1 MVSSGPENSKLI
13 IPEGMIRDDNPVSAA
28 LSASL
33 QSLDKS
39 LAPDSE
45 GHVNYVPAAWHFRE
59 VIDFISIFM
68 AASSVA
74 PLSPSEAPLPGWRR
88 SLWRVDFAEAACGLL
103 SWAVSYL
110 PKRSRQNPLVEAI
123 LKFLYIN
130 PGRNAGGETQE
141 YTALL
146 GLGANT
152 NFSQVPWS
160 IWRERFFSRRN
171 LNDIASMAP
180 TIVNYLPHLNAI
192 LPAFAEFLSRWRF
205 EVEERKGSCGRLFLN
220 TESSRDEL
228 PPFIVFE
235 RCSVCHSDKPSIHV
249 LVSPCLGKRFLYRE
263 VTTGHLTTIEVD
275 PIFRRRFFTNALSKD
290 RNSLTSLSTV
300 SEPEND
306 VAPLV
311 TESIEELRNKL
322 RTLLG
327 TEVLEHYH
335 IPLLAAVGEAGEAI
349 PIELLRF
356 PGFGI
361 RDGEATAYRLNGL
374 VAFGEDEGV
383 ELRSPLVLEIC
394 RDMFPMAGTLANRQL
409 AMWAESALQT
419 EESFTPAT
427 VLAVRHLSD
436 WAIKSQDTQLIQ
448 RLASDSSF
456 MPAVE
461 TWLKEMTSSGSS
473 EDRKTALEVSKK
485 LIQFFVSSGVASVG
499 SRVVELCMFCC
510 SVYRGML
517 DYDKAKQELDR
528 AFEFVS
534 SNDRNRVVKAKVL
547 SERARIYLELELP
560 RQAAEDAT
568 MAFDIWSKMADLGDV
583 NALNN
588 LASVA
593 CLRAE
598 AQLALG
604 QRSQA
609 IAALQKVVERKANP
623 RTPEASMAWVQLNL
637 QLGELLAEQ
646 NASNRQ
652 ARLRFEE
659 VLRFS
664 KDLPETGKVIEARA
678 KALLGLVNDKDS
690 EVAIANLRQSQV
702 YFEKLIKEQG
712 RSELAH
718 LHADVIYQIAFLL
731 EKSNRL
737 DECLQYTEQA
747 IGIFEQF
754 ESKNSN
760 FSNRASLAKLWLL
773 RSRIE
778 ELSGRYLEAEDFI
791 AKSLKYYKGLIEDSQ
806 VRYISDYAK
815 VLAKRGSLRVM
826 RGAYEEAKED
836 LEDSIERW
844 PGAHDLKNAKA
855 PLARVFLNLGVAY
868 AHLNSILPALA
879 QFEKGLVISENRND
893 RATYLQVLS
902 ERVWVLF
909 YDGQFKKA
917 EDDFTAIFSGQRGEA
932 SHKDLMGRAA
942 SCLYQC
948 KYPEALADF
957 SKALASTEENEED
970 VWALLGVGFACLGL
984 KDVNRARFHF
994 NKIVAALANPTS
1006 LPFEKGVVAVVAH
1019 FGLAK
1024 ALALENNQ
1032 EEAVQENI
1040 VGCTMWA
1047 ESAGRL
1053 SDYGNEDAIYKVF
1066 SVFYAFVPQI
1076 LFESTVTLR
1085 GHNVAEIAIP
1095 PLRAVRNIGVNPII
1109 YRLNPL
1115 LNFEAGVE
1123 LVKAYTSLN
1132 MGSEVVSL
1140 TQELIE
1146 EASEGEGGLDRDK
1159 KPSKAQ
1165 IAWLCLNLVRLI
1177 TSCSAQPD
1185 GSYLTPDYCSKQELY
1200 NYLEKAGTIYEN
1212 LSKQGL
1218 SLQDRNDYAELMF
1231 SKGLLDKADGKIDS
1245 AEEAF
1250 KKANRLYSELRSL
1263 TDDKGCELELSSV
1276 LMNLVELAESN
1287 GDEDN
1292 TVFLLD
1298 EMLST
1303 LGSGVSLPSKD
1314 SALRKT
1320 FIKNFAAFI
1329 SRSFANSV
1337 GIQDLLGD
1345 LIILPFWNDADIE
1358 SFENALENRLRDR
1371 MRRNFIPVFR
1381 VIIKNWSS
1389 RSRDKQTHHGEK
1401 LLDLWLNQ
1409 GLMDSAAGIRDGLY
1423 LLEQLV
1429 SFGEECLDIAD
1440 WADNFAVRA
1449 QEGLA
1454 RFYAS
1459 EGNNRFAIEL
1469 LEKAMH
1475 LIGHGASFEVKTSL
1489 EVDLGIK
1496 RAELLIKTGMY
1507 EEAKQTLDAAELALQ
1522 KLKDGNSAFKEKIDH
1537 IRIDLFL
1544 RGELTPKASNKDNSA
1559 EKEVAEGGFD
1569 EESPLAKLVKQ
1580 ESSANKAKQRSLAG
1594 GFISAVSGRLL
1605 GRKNNSPKESPLDS
1619 LVDKKEKSTKEEL
1632 PSAPSVQV
1640 DTRATGTN
1648 SEALNEVAS
1657 SAGPESTSVSEKRAE
1672 DEAIARPV
1680 HVDLNRASRASSIGV
1695 SEVDELD
1702 SLDAA
1707 DSVANFATSYASSG
1721 SGRSIPD
1728 DLGQATS
1735 SITVEANTTT
1745 ESDSSRRVI
1754 PEDIGNEVAAQPI
1767 ESAVAP
1773 TIVEPENAYIEENTS
1788 PVYEQAPS
1796 DTAMSEA
1803 VVAPQ
1808 TSATDV
1814 STIENTSSSLLAS
1827 TQSENVSSVTSE
1839 PTATTVAIVSSPMS
1853 VEPAVVATAPIADSE
1868 DEAAFGSSAE
1878 SASVENVSAASAVPT
1893 EVAPTAHVRVSAKE
1907 ALKRQ
1912 ILAQMRSGS
1921 NLPKS
1926 ANSRSEKAESV
1937 PEQNASNLPAQ
1948 EAPKAPKEGVTDM
1961 ERISARLNSKLA
1973 RKANVS
1979 LASTEISRNKAK
1991 TASSASLGV
2000 HRDDTEEEKEK
2011 QSGSLPT
2018 SESRRISLKG
2028 AVSEEQLEAL
2038 AKKAASL
2045 PPEPPPKVIPKKQIT
2060 VPDSLKDRMEKAR
2073 LRKERQEAR
2082 QARLSGGSVG
2092 EVEPTTTI
2100 PELATSD
2107 ANLETATPS
2116 IDLEDIASQ
2125 ITVQPVVEQPV
2136 QPVTTLRSA
2145 VMRDRSSERSSLFSR
2160 VTSAAHVAST
2170 DSVTATEQAAA
2181 VEPVAEVAPAAVE
2194 EQKPLAELEQ
2204 PGAAEFKPTSEPI
2217 AAESSAV
2224 VTEPALEVP
2233 QAVSSDEQKRAAR
2246 ASLKQAL
2253 LASRRASKKHTSAAA
2268 PAVEPAPVA
2277 EAPAS
2282 DAAAAPA
2289 YEPAPV
2295 TEAPAYD
2302 AAAAPAY
2309 EPAPVAEAPAYDTP
2323 SVPVAEPA
2331 QNVQSQESA
2340 AVSVNNLAMLASE
2353 LLGVKPKAARSSS
2366 SGIATVKT
2374 EPHVS
2379 KENVDT
2385 LAQPNQANAYAEF
2398 AQPGAAEIGLA
2409 SEPMVADE
2417 SSAIVAEPVQKDTKA
2432 SSSAEQKRAARAS
2445 LKQALLASRLAA
2457 KKHNSAAAPAIEPAP
2472 VAEAPAYDAAASAY
2486 EPAPVAEAPAYDAA
2500 APAYEPAPVAE
2511 APAYDAAAPAYEL
2524 TPVAEAPAYDA
2535 AAPAYEPAPVAEAPA
2550 YDAAAPAYEPTPVAE
2565 APAYDA
2571 AAPAYEPA
2579 PVAEAPAYDAAAP
2592 AYSAVPGLVSEFVA
2606 PSQNQG
2612 ANIYDRQ
2619 SALKEVDHGF
2629 SCLDA
2634 RDFDGAERCFRNVL
2648 GAVNCLT
2655 DSRELGEVMAA
2666 CLEGMNSTG
2675 YAMSENGMER
2685 RAWQV
2690 AKYACEMSRAYL
2702 ANRYDSAAWPWWG
2715 DMERQA
2721 GELGDKLQAYDE
2733 AILYFRKAIEIY
2745 LKLIDL
2751 GVGEDSRVDALNTL
2765 LKLGHVYEKINQL
2778 DEAMQVY
2785 SDAIA
2790 QGNIVLGNGYNENMT
2805 MAEVYRRLAE
2815 LCMISGY
2822 CEAAVD
2828 DFAWTLEFYARD
2840 SEISNDR
2847 HYMEQAAVRARLAEA
2862 YLVVGREEEAYGCR
2876 NELMDLL
2883 DYFNKYR
2890 RDQEAAVLS
2899 KLINNLD
2906 AAANHYRQ
2914 G

>member
-28 LSASL
+28 LSANL
-33 QSLDKS
+33 QRLDKS
-39 LAPDSE
+39 LTPDGE
-45 GHVNYVPAAWHFRE
+45 GRINYVPAAWHFRE

-123 LKFLYIN
+123 LKFLYVS
-130 PGRNAGGETQE
+130 PSRNAGGETQE

-171 LNDIASMAP
+171 LDDIASMAP

-192 LPAFAEFLSRWRF
+192 LPAFSEFLNRWRF
-205 EVEERKGSCGRLFLN
+205 EVEERKGACGRLFLN

-235 RCSVCHSDKPSIHV
+235 RCSVCHSDKLSMHV

-263 VTTGHLTTIEVD
+263 VATSHLTTIEVD
-275 PIFRRRFFTNALSKD
+275 PIFRRRFFTGALSKD
-290 RNSLTSLSTV
+290 RNSLTSLSAV

-327 TEVLEHYH
+327 SDVLEHYH
-335 IPLLAAVGEAGEAI
+335 IPLLATVGEAGEAI

-374 VAFGEDEGV
+374 VAFGEDDGV

-394 RDMFPMAGTLANRQL
+394 REMFPQVGALANRQL

-427 VLAVRHLSD
+427 VLAVRHFSD

-461 TWLKEMTSSGSS
+461 AWLKEMTSSGSS
-473 EDRKTALEVSKK
+473 EDRKIALEVSKK

-637 QLGELLAEQ
+637 QLGELLSEQ

-678 KALLGLVNDKDS
+678 KALLGLVNEKDS

-754 ESKNSN
+754 ENKNSN

-778 ELSGRYLEAEDFI
+778 ELGGHYLEAEGFI
-791 AKSLKYYKGLIEDSQ
+791 AKSLDYYKGLIDDSQ

-868 AHLNSILPALA
+868 AHLNNVLSALA

-893 RATYLQVLS
+893 RATYLQVLA

-909 YDGQFKKA
+909 YDGQFKRA
-917 EDDFTAIFSGQRGEA
+917 EDDFTAIFSGQRGEV

-942 SCLYQC
+942 SCLYQY

-957 SKALASTEENEED
+957 SKALDTPENNQED

-984 KDVNRARFHF
+984 KDVNKARFHF
-994 NKIVAALANPTS
+994 NKIVAVLANPDS
-1006 LPFEKGVVAVVAH
+1006 LPFEEGVIVVMAH
-1019 FGLAK
+1019 FGLAQ
-1024 ALALENNQ
+1024 AFALENNQ
-1032 EEAVQENI
+1032 EQAVQENI
-1040 VGCTMWA
+1040 TGCTIWT
-1047 ESAGRL
+1047 ENSGRL
-1053 SDYGNEDAIYKVF
+1053 SDYGTEDAIYKVF
-1066 SVFYAFVPQI
+1066 SVFYAFVPQV
-1076 LFESTVTLR
+1076 LFESTKALR

-1115 LNFEAGVE
+1115 LNFEAGIE
-1123 LVKAYTSLN
+1123 LVKAYTFLN

-1146 EASEGEGGLDRDK
+1146 EASDSESGLGRDK
-1159 KPSKAQ
+1159 KPSEVQ

-1177 TSCSAQPD
+1177 TACSAQPD
-1185 GSYLTPDYCSKQELY
+1185 GSYVTPDYCSQDELY
-1200 NYLEKAGTIYEN
+1200 DYLKKAVAIYDR

-1231 SKGLLDKADGKIDS
+1231 SKGLLDKADGKVED

-1263 TDDKGCELELSSV
+1263 TDGKGCELELSSV
-1276 LMNLVELAESN
+1276 LMNLVELAESKD
-1287 GDEDN
+1287 DEDN

-1303 LGSGVSLPSKD
+1303 LSNGVSLPDKD
-1314 SALRKT
+1314 SSLRKT

-1345 LIILPFWNDADIE
+1345 LIVLPFWNGADIE

-1371 MRRNFIPVFR
+1371 MRRNYIPVFR
-1381 VIIKNWSS
+1381 TIIKNWSS
-1389 RSRDKQTHHGEK
+1389 RGRDKQAHYGEK

-1429 SFGEECLDIAD
+1429 SLGEECLDIAD

-1469 LEKAMH
+1469 LEKAAH
-1475 LIGHGASFEVKTSL
+1475 LIGHGADFETKTSL

-1507 EEAKQTLDAAELALQ
+1507 EEAKQALDAAELSLQ
-1522 KLKDGNSAFKEKIDH
+1522 KLKNGNSAFKEKIDH

-1544 RGELTPKASNKDNSA
+1544 RGELTPKAGTKDNNTDS
-1559 EKEVAEGGFD
+1559 EVPEGD
-1569 EESPLAKLVKQ
+1569 IDDESPLAKLVKQ
-1580 ESSANKAKQRSLAG
+1580 ESSANRDKQRSLAG

-1605 GRKNNSPKESPLDS
+1605 GRKNNQSKGSPLDS
-1619 LVDKKEKSTKEEL
+1619 LVDKKDKSTKDE
-1632 PSAPSVQV
+1632 SAPTSFAQAN
-1640 DTRATGTN
+1640 T
-1648 SEALNEVAS
+1648 SVAS
-1657 SAGPESTSVSEKRAE
+1657 ATSEVLNQNVSSPAKDSASTL
-1672 DEAIARPV
+1672 EARTENDTATASSTV
-1680 HVDLNRASRASSIGV
+1680 HFDFNRASGASSIGV

-1702 SLDAA
+1702 NLDA
-1707 DSVANFATSYASSG
+1707 DSAASNFAPAYASS
-1721 SGRSIPD
+1721 SRSIPD
-1728 DLGQATS
+1728 DLGQVAPSAVATEES
-1735 SITVEANTTT
+1735 K
-1745 ESDSSRRVI
+1745 SDSRRRAI
-1754 PEDIGNEVAAQPI
+1754 PEDIGREVEVQPL
-1767 ESAVAP
+1767 ESSTTP
-1773 TIVEPENAYIEENTS
+1773 
-1788 PVYEQAPS
+1788 
-1796 DTAMSEA
+1796 
-1803 VVAPQ
+1803 VVATVAEPVEAQ
-1808 TSATDV
+1808 ILEELPPVPKQNVDDSALPKADVYTSTSAPEPLTNE
-1814 STIENTSSSLLAS
+1814 TTSSLLEPTSA
-1827 TQSENVSSVTSE
+1827 QAAEAQIPVAENSLTESVTVATQFASME
-1839 PTATTVAIVSSPMS
+1839 PAVEEMTPAVDAATTVEHGSP
-1853 VEPAVVATAPIADSE
+1853 TR
-1868 DEAAFGSSAE
+1868 
-1878 SASVENVSAASAVPT
+1878 SASVESAPVVEASPSHVSSTTSART
-1893 EVAPTAHVRVSAKE
+1893 SAKE
-1907 ALKRQ
+1907 ALKKQ
-1912 ILAQMRSGS
+1912 LLAQMRSGS
-1921 NLPKS
+1921 NLPKTS
-1926 ANSRSEKAESV
+1926 DTHQEKVESTPERAVNTSPAESV
-1937 PEQNASNLPAQ
+1937 
-1948 EAPKAPKEGVTDM
+1948 PKAPKEGATDM

-1979 LASTEISRNKAK
+1979 LASAEISRNKAK

-2011 QSGSLPT
+2011 QSGSLPA
-2018 SESRRISLKG
+2018 SESRRLSLKG

-2082 QARLSGGSVG
+2082 QARLSGSAPDEAESAVA
-2092 EVEPTTTI
+2092 ESAASETKF
-2100 PELATSD
+2100 
-2107 ANLETATPS
+2107 TATADSMDAAAS
-2116 IDLEDIASQ
+2116 IDFEDIA
-2125 ITVQPVVEQPV
+2125 TPVVAPPVVEQPI

-2145 VMRDRSSERSSLFSR
+2145 VMRDRSTERSSLFSR
-2160 VTSAAHVAST
+2160 VASVAQMATADSSAIAG
-2170 DSVTATEQAAA
+2170 QAV
-2181 VEPVAEVAPAAVE
+2181 VEPMA
-2194 EQKPLAELEQ
+2194 KPLAEPVGTPKQAPAEESTLATELEQ
-2204 PGAAEFKPTSEPI
+2204 PAVVENAPIDKSAAEAEP
-2217 AAESSAV
+2217 
-2224 VTEPALEVP
+2224 
-2233 QAVSSDEQKRAAR
+2233 
-2246 ASLKQAL
+2246 
-2253 LASRRASKKHTSAAA
+2253 SAAA
-2268 PAVEPAPVA
+2268 L
-2277 EAPAS
+2277 
-2282 DAAAAPA
+2282 
-2289 YEPAPV
+2289 
-2295 TEAPAYD
+2295 
-2302 AAAAPAY
+2302 
-2309 EPAPVAEAPAYDTP
+2309 
-2323 SVPVAEPA
+2323 
-2331 QNVQSQESA
+2331 ESA
-2340 AVSVNNLAMLASE
+2340 LAV
-2353 LLGVKPKAARSSS
+2353 
-2366 SGIATVKT
+2366 
-2374 EPHVS
+2374 
-2379 KENVDT
+2379 
-2385 LAQPNQANAYAEF
+2385 AQ
-2398 AQPGAAEIGLA
+2398 
-2409 SEPMVADE
+2409 D
-2417 SSAIVAEPVQKDTKA
+2417 D
-2432 SSSAEQKRAARAS
+2432 SSAEQKRAARAS

-2457 KKHNSAAAPAIEPAP
+2457 KKHTSASAPAVEAVPVPETAAPAYEAAPAPETAAPAYEAAPAPETAAPAYEAAPAPEAAAPIEPQQTVFSQESEAVSVNNLAMLASELLGVKPKAARSANFGSSVAKAEPHASAENVSALEQPTFSAMSAP
-2472 VAEAPAYDAAASAY
+2472 ASEFEQANAAEAYPAAEPTVEAEPSAVALKSASAVAQDDSSA
-2486 EPAPVAEAPAYDAA
+2486 EQKQAARASLKQALLASRLAAKKHTSASAPAVEAAPAPEAA
-2500 APAYEPAPVAE
+2500 APAYEVETVPAYEAAPVPE
-2511 APAYDAAAPAYEL
+2511 AAAPTYEVEAAPAYE
-2524 TPVAEAPAYDA
+2524 AAPAPEAAAPTYEME
-2535 AAPAYEPAPVAEAPA
+2535 AAPAYEAAPAPEAAAPT
-2550 YDAAAPAYEPTPVAE
+2550 YEMEAAPAYE
-2565 APAYDA
+2565 
-2571 AAPAYEPA
+2571 AAPAPE
-2579 PVAEAPAYDAAAP
+2579 AAAP
-2592 AYSAVPGLVSEFVA
+2592 AYSTVPGLVSEFVA

-2612 ANIYDRQ
+2612 ADIYDRQ
-2619 SALKEVDHGF
+2619 SALREVDHGF
-2629 SCLDA
+2629 ACLDA
-2634 RDFDGAERCFRNVL
+2634 RDFDNAERCFRNVL

-2675 YAMSENGMER
+2675 YAMFENGLGR

-2702 ANRYDSAAWPWWG
+2702 ASRYDSAAWPWWG

-2721 GELGDKLQAYDE
+2721 GEFGDSLQAYDE
-2733 AILYFRKAIEIY
+2733 AVNYFRKAIEIY

-2751 GVGEDSRVDALNTL
+2751 GLGEDSRVDALNTL
-2765 LKLGHVYEKINQL
+2765 LKLGQVYEKMNQL

-2828 DFAWTLEFYARD
+2828 DFAWALEFYARD

-2862 YLVVGREEEAYGCR
+2862 YLVVGRDEEAYGCR
-2876 NELMDLL
+2876 NELMNLL

-2890 RDQEAAVLS
+2890 RDQEAAILV

-2906 AAANHYRQ
+2906 AVASHYRQ
-2914 G
+2914 N

>member
-13 IPEGMIRDDNPVSAA
+13 IPEGIRRDDNPVLAA
-28 LSASL
+28 LSANL
-33 QSLDKS
+33 QCLEKS
-39 LAPDSE
+39 LTPDRE
-45 GHVNYVPAAWHFRE
+45 GQINYVPAAWHFRE

-68 AASSVA
+68 ASASVA

-123 LKFLYIN
+123 LKFLYVN

-146 GLGANT
+146 GLGGNT

-171 LNDIASMAP
+171 LNDLATMASGI
-180 TIVNYLPHLNAI
+180 TNYLPHLNAI
-192 LPAFAEFLSRWRF
+192 LPTFAEFLSRWRF
-205 EVEERKGSCGRLFLN
+205 EIEERKGSYGRLFLN

-235 RCSVCHSDKPSIHV
+235 KCSVCHTDRLSMHV

-263 VTTGHLTTIEVD
+263 VATGHLTTVEVD

-300 SEPEND
+300 SEQENE

-322 RTLLG
+322 RNVLG
-327 TEVLEHYH
+327 SDVFEHYH
-335 IPLLAAVGEAGEAI
+335 LPLLAAVGEAGEAI

-361 RDGEATAYRLNGL
+361 RDGEAKAYRLNGL

-394 RDMFPMAGTLANRQL
+394 REMFPRSGALANRQL

-419 EESFTPAT
+419 DENFTPAT

-436 WAIKSQDTQLIQ
+436 WAIKSKDTQLIQ
-448 RLASDSSF
+448 RLASDGSF

-473 EDRKTALEVSKK
+473 EDRKIALEVSKK
-485 LIQFFVSSGVASVG
+485 LIQFFVSSGVASVS

-588 LASVA
+588 LAAVA

-604 QRSQA
+604 QRSHA

-623 RTPEASMAWVQLNL
+623 RTPESSMAWVQLNL

-646 NASNRQ
+646 NVSNRQ

-678 KALLGLVNDKDS
+678 KALLGLVNEKNA
-690 EVAIANLRQSQV
+690 ETAIANLRQSQI

-712 RSELAH
+712 RSELVH

-737 DECLQYTEQA
+737 DECLQYTERA
-747 IGIFEQF
+747 IAIFEQF

-778 ELSGRYLEAEDFI
+778 ELGGRYLEAEGFI
-791 AKSLKYYKGLIEDSQ
+791 AKSLDYYKGLIEDSQ

-815 VLAKRGSLRVM
+815 VLAKRGSLRVI

-855 PLARVFLNLGVAY
+855 PLARVFLNLGIAY
-868 AHLNSILPALA
+868 AHLNNVLSALA

-932 SHKDLMGRAA
+932 LRKDLMGRAA
-942 SCLYQC
+942 ACLYQQ
-948 KYPEALADF
+948 KYSEALVDF
-957 SKALASTEENEED
+957 SGALARPENNQED
-970 VWALLGVGFACLGL
+970 LWALLGAGFSCLGL
-984 KDVNRARFHF
+984 KDVNKARFHF
-994 NKIVAALANPTS
+994 DKIVTALANPAS
-1006 LPFEKGVVAVVAH
+1006 LPFEEGVIAIMGH

-1024 ALALENNQ
+1024 ALALENKSEQ
-1032 EEAVQENI
+1032 SIQENI
-1040 VGCTMWA
+1040 VGCTIWA
-1047 ESAGRL
+1047 ESTGRL
-1053 SDYGNEDAIYKVF
+1053 FDYGSEDAIYKVF

-1085 GHNVAEIAIP
+1085 GHNVAETVIS
-1095 PLRAVRNIGVNPII
+1095 PLLAVRNIGVNPII

-1115 LNFEAGVE
+1115 LNFEAGIE
-1123 LVKAYTSLN
+1123 LVKAYTYLN
-1132 MGSEVVSL
+1132 RGSEVVSL

-1146 EASEGEGGLDRDK
+1146 EASDNENDLSSGK
-1159 KPSKAQ
+1159 KPSENQ
-1165 IAWLCLNLVRLI
+1165 VAWLCLNLVRFL
-1177 TSCSAQPD
+1177 TSCSVQPD
-1185 GSYLTPDYCSKQELY
+1185 GSYIIPDYCSKDELY
-1200 NYLEKAGTIYEN
+1200 GYLEKAVAIYDK
-1212 LSKQGL
+1212 LSKHGL

-1231 SKGLLDKADGKIDS
+1231 SKGLLDKADGKIES
-1245 AEEAF
+1245 AEEAL

-1263 TDDKGCELELSSV
+1263 TDDKGCELELCSV
-1276 LMNLVELAESN
+1276 LMNLVELAESS
-1287 GDEDN
+1287 GDEDR

-1303 LGSGVSLPSKD
+1303 LGNGVSLPEQD
-1314 SALRKT
+1314 SALRKV

-1329 SRSFANSV
+1329 SRSFANSA

-1345 LIILPFWNDADIE
+1345 LIVLPLWNGTDIE
-1358 SFENALENRLRDR
+1358 SFENALESRLRDR
-1371 MRRNFIPVFR
+1371 MRRNYIPVFR
-1381 VIIKNWSS
+1381 AVIKNWSS
-1389 RSRDKQTHHGEK
+1389 RSLDKQVRHGEK

-1409 GLMDSAAGIRDGLY
+1409 GLMDSAAGIRDGFY
-1423 LLEQLV
+1423 LLEQLI
-1429 SFGEECLDIAD
+1429 SLGEECLDIAD

-1469 LEKAMH
+1469 LEKALH
-1475 LIGHGASFEVKTSL
+1475 LIGRKATLKVRTSL

-1507 EEAKQTLDAAELALQ
+1507 KEAKQALDAAELALQ
-1522 KLKDGNSAFKEKIDH
+1522 KLKDGNSAFKDKIDH

-1544 RGELTPKASNKDNSA
+1544 RGELTPRADNKESSGGN
-1559 EKEVAEGGFD
+1559 EVAESD
-1569 EESPLAKLVKQ
+1569 IDDESPLAKLVKQ
-1580 ESSANKAKQRSLAG
+1580 ESSANKSKQRGLAG

-1605 GRKNNSPKESPLDS
+1605 GRKNNQPKESPLDI
-1619 LVDKKEKSTKEEL
+1619 LADKKDKSTKED
-1632 PSAPSVQV
+1632 PGSASVVKV
-1640 DTRATGTN
+1640 DLDGSNTTPEISAEFVAPVTTESSIT
-1648 SEALNEVAS
+1648 SEYH
-1657 SAGPESTSVSEKRAE
+1657 AE
-1672 DEAIARPV
+1672 ENTFSRPV
-1680 HVDLNRASRASSIGV
+1680 HIDLNRVSNASSIGV
-1695 SEVDELD
+1695 SEIDELD
-1702 SLDAA
+1702 KLDLA
-1707 DSVANFATSYASSG
+1707 DSPSGFVHSYTG
-1721 SGRSIPD
+1721 LGRSIPD
-1728 DLGQATS
+1728 DLGQ
-1735 SITVEANTTT
+1735 ITASQSTVAENKV
-1745 ESDSSRRVI
+1745 DSLRRVI
-1754 PEDIGNEVAAQPI
+1754 PEDIGQEIVVQSPVPPATAAIVEPTAEMLHISEGVVSESAVQEVAASPTKLRSVDVKAALEIPSEQPKATSVPEVVPEQVI
-1767 ESAVAP
+1767 SPAPVRVSTKETLSKSVPTQTRVEDSSAKYQSVSQ
-1773 TIVEPENAYIEENTS
+1773 ENTEE
-1788 PVYEQAPS
+1788 V
-1796 DTAMSEA
+1796 
-1803 VVAPQ
+1803 
-1808 TSATDV
+1808 
-1814 STIENTSSSLLAS
+1814 
-1827 TQSENVSSVTSE
+1827 SE
-1839 PTATTVAIVSSPMS
+1839 PTVKRRL
-1853 VEPAVVATAPIADSE
+1853 SE
-1868 DEAAFGSSAE
+1868 EAS
-1878 SASVENVSAASAVPT
+1878 
-1893 EVAPTAHVRVSAKE
+1893 
-1907 ALKRQ
+1907 
-1912 ILAQMRSGS
+1912 
-1921 NLPKS
+1921 
-1926 ANSRSEKAESV
+1926 
-1937 PEQNASNLPAQ
+1937 
-1948 EAPKAPKEGVTDM
+1948 KAPKEGATDM

-1979 LASTEISRNKAK
+1979 LASAEISRNKAK

-2011 QSGSLPT
+2011 QGGSLPA

-2082 QARLSGGSVG
+2082 QARLSGGPVKEDEPVAAEMSASEEGKAGSTVIASAAETSVG
-2092 EVEPTTTI
+2092 VEEFVP
-2100 PELATSD
+2100 
-2107 ANLETATPS
+2107 
-2116 IDLEDIASQ
+2116 Q
-2125 ITVQPVVEQPV
+2125 ITAPSVSEQPM

-2145 VMRDRSSERSSLFSR
+2145 VMRDRSTERSSLFSR
-2160 VTSAAHVAST
+2160 VASAAQVGE
-2170 DSVTATEQAAA
+2170 TANSDGADQAAVIEPSSDA
-2181 VEPVAEVAPAAVE
+2181 LQASAEEENRFASELAQCSAIDVKPVAE
-2194 EQKPLAELEQ
+2194 
-2204 PGAAEFKPTSEPI
+2204 
-2217 AAESSAV
+2217 
-2224 VTEPALEVP
+2224 
-2233 QAVSSDEQKRAAR
+2233 RAAI
-2246 ASLKQAL
+2246 
-2253 LASRRASKKHTSAAA
+2253 
-2268 PAVEPAPVA
+2268 EENF
-2277 EAPAS
+2277 EA
-2282 DAAAAPA
+2282 
-2289 YEPAPV
+2289 
-2295 TEAPAYD
+2295 
-2302 AAAAPAY
+2302 
-2309 EPAPVAEAPAYDTP
+2309 
-2323 SVPVAEPA
+2323 AEPA
-2331 QNVQSQESA
+2331 
-2340 AVSVNNLAMLASE
+2340 SV
-2353 LLGVKPKAARSSS
+2353 V
-2366 SGIATVKT
+2366 TQT
-2374 EPHVS
+2374 E
-2379 KENVDT
+2379 
-2385 LAQPNQANAYAEF
+2385 
-2398 AQPGAAEIGLA
+2398 
-2409 SEPMVADE
+2409 
-2417 SSAIVAEPVQKDTKA
+2417 
-2432 SSSAEQKRAARAS
+2432 SSAEQKRAARAS
-2445 LKQALLASRLAA
+2445 LKQALLASRRAA
-2457 KKHNSAAAPAIEPAP
+2457 KKHASATAPAVKSVPEAPVYEQPTAAPAYESAS
-2472 VAEAPAYDAAASAY
+2472 EASAY
-2486 EPAPVAEAPAYDAA
+2486 EQPAA
-2500 APAYEPAPVAE
+2500 APAYESAPEAPTYEQPTVAPVSDMVRLTSVESQQVVPTQENAAVSVDNLAMLASELLGVKPKTVRSANQVGSSTAAKSGFYASSESVCAPEQQSNISTAPESVAEFMPAVEPATVITQAESSAEQKRAARASLKQALLASRRAAKKHASAVASAVKSAPE
-2511 APAYDAAAPAYEL
+2511 APAYEQPAAAPIYG
-2524 TPVAEAPAYDA
+2524 T
-2535 AAPAYEPAPVAEAPA
+2535 
-2550 YDAAAPAYEPTPVAE
+2550 
-2565 APAYDA
+2565 
-2571 AAPAYEPA
+2571 
-2579 PVAEAPAYDAAAP
+2579 
-2592 AYSAVPGLVSEFVA
+2592 VPGLVSEFVA

-2612 ANIYDRQ
+2612 ANIFDCQ
-2619 SALKEVDHGF
+2619 SALKEVDRGF
-2629 SCLDA
+2629 ACLDA
-2634 RDFDGAERCFRNVL
+2634 RDFDGAGRCFRNVL

-2655 DSRELGEVMAA
+2655 DNRELGEVMAA

-2675 YAMSENGMER
+2675 YAMIEHGLNR
-2685 RAWQV
+2685 RAWQA

-2721 GELGDKLQAYDE
+2721 GELGDSLQAYDE
-2733 AILYFRKAIEIY
+2733 AVVYFRKAIEIY

-2751 GVGEDSRVDALNTL
+2751 GVGEDSRLDALNTL
-2765 LKLGHVYEKINQL
+2765 LKLGQVYEKMNQP

-2785 SDAIA
+2785 SDAIT
-2790 QGNIVLGNGYNENMT
+2790 QGNIVLSNGYSENMT

-2822 CEAAVD
+2822 CEAAAD
-2828 DFAWTLEFYARD
+2828 DFAWTLEYYTRD
-2840 SEISNDR
+2840 SEATNDR

-2862 YLVVGREEEAYGCR
+2862 YLILGRDDEAYGCR
-2876 NELMDLL
+2876 NELMNLL

-2890 RDQEAAVLS
+2890 RDQEAAILV

-2906 AAANHYRQ
+2906 ATANHYSQR
-2914 G
+2914 

>member
-2277 EAPAS
+2277 EASASDAPVAPVYEPAPVAEAPVSDAPVAPAYESAPVAEAPAS

-2295 TEAPAYD
+2295 AEAPAYDAAAAPAYESAPVAEAPASDAAAAPAYEPAPVAEAPAYD

-2472 VAEAPAYDAAASAY
+2472 VAEAPAYDAAA
-2486 EPAPVAEAPAYDAA
+2486 
-2500 APAYEPAPVAE
+2500 
-2511 APAYDAAAPAYEL
+2511 
-2524 TPVAEAPAYDA
+2524 
-2535 AAPAYEPAPVAEAPA
+2535 
-2550 YDAAAPAYEPTPVAE
+2550 
-2565 APAYDA
+2565 
-2571 AAPAYEPA
+2571 
-2579 PVAEAPAYDAAAP
+2579 P
-2592 AYSAVPGLVSEFVA
+2592 AYSTVPGLVSEFVA

>member
-1 MVSSGPENSKLI
+1 
-13 IPEGMIRDDNPVSAA
+13 
-28 LSASL
+28 
-33 QSLDKS
+33 
-39 LAPDSE
+39 
-45 GHVNYVPAAWHFRE
+45 
-59 VIDFISIFM
+59 
-68 AASSVA
+68 
-74 PLSPSEAPLPGWRR
+74 
-88 SLWRVDFAEAACGLL
+88 
-103 SWAVSYL
+103 
-110 PKRSRQNPLVEAI
+110 
-123 LKFLYIN
+123 
-130 PGRNAGGETQE
+130 
-141 YTALL
+141 
-146 GLGANT
+146 
-152 NFSQVPWS
+152 
-160 IWRERFFSRRN
+160 
-171 LNDIASMAP
+171 
-180 TIVNYLPHLNAI
+180 
-192 LPAFAEFLSRWRF
+192 
-205 EVEERKGSCGRLFLN
+205 
-220 TESSRDEL
+220 
-228 PPFIVFE
+228 
-235 RCSVCHSDKPSIHV
+235 
-249 LVSPCLGKRFLYRE
+249 
-263 VTTGHLTTIEVD
+263 
-275 PIFRRRFFTNALSKD
+275 
-290 RNSLTSLSTV
+290 
-300 SEPEND
+300 
-306 VAPLV
+306 
-311 TESIEELRNKL
+311 
-322 RTLLG
+322 
-327 TEVLEHYH
+327 
-335 IPLLAAVGEAGEAI
+335 
-349 PIELLRF
+349 
-356 PGFGI
+356 
-361 RDGEATAYRLNGL
+361 
-374 VAFGEDEGV
+374 
-383 ELRSPLVLEIC
+383 
-394 RDMFPMAGTLANRQL
+394 
-409 AMWAESALQT
+409 
-419 EESFTPAT
+419 
-427 VLAVRHLSD
+427 
-436 WAIKSQDTQLIQ
+436 
-448 RLASDSSF
+448 
-456 MPAVE
+456 
-461 TWLKEMTSSGSS
+461 
-473 EDRKTALEVSKK
+473 
-485 LIQFFVSSGVASVG
+485 
-499 SRVVELCMFCC
+499 
-510 SVYRGML
+510 
-517 DYDKAKQELDR
+517 
-528 AFEFVS
+528 
-534 SNDRNRVVKAKVL
+534 
-547 SERARIYLELELP
+547 
-560 RQAAEDAT
+560 
-568 MAFDIWSKMADLGDV
+568 
-583 NALNN
+583 
-588 LASVA
+588 
-593 CLRAE
+593 
-598 AQLALG
+598 
-604 QRSQA
+604 
-609 IAALQKVVERKANP
+609 
-623 RTPEASMAWVQLNL
+623 
-637 QLGELLAEQ
+637 
-646 NASNRQ
+646 
-652 ARLRFEE
+652 
-659 VLRFS
+659 
-664 KDLPETGKVIEARA
+664 
-678 KALLGLVNDKDS
+678 
-690 EVAIANLRQSQV
+690 
-702 YFEKLIKEQG
+702 
-712 RSELAH
+712 
-718 LHADVIYQIAFLL
+718 
-731 EKSNRL
+731 
-737 DECLQYTEQA
+737 
-747 IGIFEQF
+747 
-754 ESKNSN
+754 
-760 FSNRASLAKLWLL
+760 
-773 RSRIE
+773 
-778 ELSGRYLEAEDFI
+778 
-791 AKSLKYYKGLIEDSQ
+791 
-806 VRYISDYAK
+806 
-815 VLAKRGSLRVM
+815 
-826 RGAYEEAKED
+826 
-836 LEDSIERW
+836 
-844 PGAHDLKNAKA
+844 
-855 PLARVFLNLGVAY
+855 
-868 AHLNSILPALA
+868 
-879 QFEKGLVISENRND
+879 
-893 RATYLQVLS
+893 
-902 ERVWVLF
+902 
-909 YDGQFKKA
+909 
-917 EDDFTAIFSGQRGEA
+917 
-932 SHKDLMGRAA
+932 
-942 SCLYQC
+942 
-948 KYPEALADF
+948 
-957 SKALASTEENEED
+957 
-970 VWALLGVGFACLGL
+970 
-984 KDVNRARFHF
+984 
-994 NKIVAALANPTS
+994 
-1006 LPFEKGVVAVVAH
+1006 
-1019 FGLAK
+1019 
-1024 ALALENNQ
+1024 
-1032 EEAVQENI
+1032 
-1040 VGCTMWA
+1040 
-1047 ESAGRL
+1047 
-1053 SDYGNEDAIYKVF
+1053 
-1066 SVFYAFVPQI
+1066 
-1076 LFESTVTLR
+1076 
-1085 GHNVAEIAIP
+1085 
-1095 PLRAVRNIGVNPII
+1095 
-1109 YRLNPL
+1109 
-1115 LNFEAGVE
+1115 
-1123 LVKAYTSLN
+1123 
-1132 MGSEVVSL
+1132 
-1140 TQELIE
+1140 
-1146 EASEGEGGLDRDK
+1146 
-1159 KPSKAQ
+1159 
-1165 IAWLCLNLVRLI
+1165 
-1177 TSCSAQPD
+1177 
-1185 GSYLTPDYCSKQELY
+1185 
-1200 NYLEKAGTIYEN
+1200 
-1212 LSKQGL
+1212 
-1218 SLQDRNDYAELMF
+1218 
-1231 SKGLLDKADGKIDS
+1231 
-1245 AEEAF
+1245 
-1250 KKANRLYSELRSL
+1250 
-1263 TDDKGCELELSSV
+1263 
-1276 LMNLVELAESN
+1276 
-1287 GDEDN
+1287 
-1292 TVFLLD
+1292 
-1298 EMLST
+1298 
-1303 LGSGVSLPSKD
+1303 
-1314 SALRKT
+1314 LRKT

-2550 YDAAAPAYEPTPVAE
+2550 YDAAAPAY
-2565 APAYDA
+2565 
-2571 AAPAYEPA
+2571 
-2579 PVAEAPAYDAAAP
+2579 
-2592 AYSAVPGLVSEFVA
+2592 SAVPGLVSEFVA

>member
-13 IPEGMIRDDNPVSAA
+13 IPEGMIRNDNPVSAA
-28 LSASL
+28 LSANL
-33 QSLDKS
+33 QCLDKS
-39 LAPDSE
+39 LTPDE
-45 GHVNYVPAAWHFRE
+45 TGHINYVPAAWHFRE

-123 LKFLYIN
+123 LKFLYVN
-130 PGRNAGGETQE
+130 PGRNAGGDTQE

-152 NFSQVPWS
+152 NFSQVPWT

-171 LNDIASMAP
+171 LDDIASMAP
-180 TIVNYLPHLNAI
+180 SIVNYLPHLNAI
-192 LPAFAEFLSRWRF
+192 LPAFSEFLNRWRF
-205 EVEERKGSCGRLFLN
+205 EVEERKGACARLFLN

-235 RCSVCHSDKPSIHV
+235 RCSICHSDKLSMHV

-263 VTTGHLTTIEVD
+263 VATNHLTTIEVD

-327 TEVLEHYH
+327 PDVLEHYH

-349 PIELLRF
+349 PVELLRF

-394 RDMFPMAGTLANRQL
+394 RDMFPQAGALANRQL

-436 WAIKSQDTQLIQ
+436 WATNIKDTQLIL

-473 EDRKTALEVSKK
+473 EDRKIALEVSKK

-637 QLGELLAEQ
+637 QLGELLAGQ

-678 KALLGLVNDKDS
+678 KALLGLVNEKDS
-690 EVAIANLRQSQV
+690 EVAIANLRQSQA

-747 IGIFEQF
+747 IAIFEQF
-754 ESKNSN
+754 EGKNSN

-778 ELSGRYLEAEDFI
+778 ELNGRYLEAEGFI
-791 AKSLKYYKGLIEDSQ
+791 AKSLDYYKGLIDDSQ

-815 VLAKRGSLRVM
+815 VLAKRGSLRVI

-855 PLARVFLNLGVAY
+855 PLARVFLSLGVAY
-868 AHLNSILPALA
+868 AKLNNVLSALA

-917 EDDFTAIFSGQRGEA
+917 EDDFTTIFSGQRGEA

-942 SCLYQC
+942 SCLYQY

-957 SKALASTEENEED
+957 SKALANPED
-970 VWALLGVGFACLGL
+970 NKEDTWALLGAGFACLGL

-994 NKIVAALANPTS
+994 NKIASILANPAS
-1006 LPFEKGVVAVVAH
+1006 LPFEEGVVAVMAH

-1024 ALALENNQ
+1024 AFALENNQ
-1032 EEAVQENI
+1032 EQAVQEDI
-1040 VGCTMWA
+1040 IGCTIWA
-1047 ESAGRL
+1047 ENSGRL

-1076 LFESTVTLR
+1076 LFESTVSLR
-1085 GHNVAEIAIP
+1085 GHDAAEVAIP

-1115 LNFEAGVE
+1115 LNFEAGIE

-1146 EASEGEGGLDRDK
+1146 EAYDSENGLGNGK
-1159 KPSKAQ
+1159 KPSEIQ
-1165 IAWLCLNLVRLI
+1165 VAWLCLNLVRLV
-1177 TSCSAQPD
+1177 TSCSAQSD
-1185 GSYLTPDYCSKQELY
+1185 GSYITPDYCSKDELY
-1200 NYLEKAGTIYEN
+1200 NYLEKAVAIYDK

-1231 SKGLLDKADGKIDS
+1231 SKGLLDKADGKIES

-1250 KKANRLYSELRSL
+1250 KKANRLYSDLRSL
-1263 TDDKGCELELSSV
+1263 TDGKGCELELSSV
-1276 LMNLVELAESN
+1276 LMNLVELAESS

-1303 LGSGVSLPSKD
+1303 LGSVVSLPDKD

-1345 LIILPFWNDADIE
+1345 LIVLPFWNGSDIE
-1358 SFENALENRLRDR
+1358 SFESALENRLRDR
-1371 MRRNFIPVFR
+1371 MRRNYIPVFR
-1381 VIIKNWSS
+1381 AIIKNWSS
-1389 RSRDKQTHHGEK
+1389 RCKDKQVRYGEK

-1429 SFGEECLDIAD
+1429 SLGEERLDIAD

-1475 LIGHGASFEVKTSL
+1475 LIGHEATFEAKTSL

-1507 EEAKQTLDAAELALQ
+1507 EDAKQTLDAAELALQ
-1522 KLKDGNSAFKEKIDH
+1522 KLKGGNSAFKEKIDH

-1544 RGELTPKASNKDNSA
+1544 RGELTPKAGNKDTNNNS
-1559 EKEVAEGGFD
+1559 EVSEGD
-1569 EESPLAKLVKQ
+1569 IDDESPLAKLVRQ
-1580 ESSANKAKQRSLAG
+1580 ESSANKNKQRSLAG

-1605 GRKNNSPKESPLDS
+1605 GRKNNQSKESPLDS
-1619 LVDKKEKSTKEEL
+1619 LTDKKDKSTKED
-1632 PSAPSVQV
+1632 SASVSFAQANV
-1640 DTRATGTN
+1640 EAAN
-1648 SEALNEVAS
+1648 STPEVLDESAS
-1657 SAGPESTSVSEKRAE
+1657 SLAKDGASTLEASAENEPVS
-1672 DEAIARPV
+1672 RPV
-1680 HVDLNRASRASSIGV
+1680 HIDLNRASRASSIGI
-1695 SEVDELD
+1695 SEVNELD
-1702 SLDAA
+1702 SLDAD
-1707 DSVANFATSYASSG
+1707 DSASSFTPSYTS
-1721 SGRSIPD
+1721 SGRLIPD
-1728 DLGQATS
+1728 DFGQMAS
-1735 SITVEANTTT
+1735 PEANIESN
-1745 ESDSSRRVI
+1745 ESDSLRRVI
-1754 PEDIGNEVAAQPI
+1754 PEDIGKEADSQAL
-1767 ESAVAP
+1767 ESMPAPAVA
-1773 TIVEPENAYIEENTS
+1773 TAAESSSVQSAEELPS
-1788 PVYEQAPS
+1788 VSEQ
-1796 DTAMSEA
+1796 
-1803 VVAPQ
+1803 VVDD
-1808 TSATDV
+1808 SATSKANV
-1814 STIENTSSSLLAS
+1814 STFAPVSEPLTNEITTSL
-1827 TQSENVSSVTSE
+1827 SE
-1839 PTATTVAIVSSPMS
+1839 PTSTQPVGTQIPVAEQSIA
-1853 VEPAVVATAPIADSE
+1853 EFAPIATPSASFEPAIEKTINAIDAVPAIEHNTQVEYAPVENDSTV
-1868 DEAAFGSSAE
+1868 EAAPPHTATAE
-1878 SASVENVSAASAVPT
+1878 PVRASA
-1893 EVAPTAHVRVSAKE
+1893 KD
-1907 ALKRQ
+1907 ALKKQ
-1912 ILAQMRSGS
+1912 LLAQMRSGS
-1921 NLPKS
+1921 GLPKS
-1926 ANSRSEKAESV
+1926 SEAHREKVGSATERAASGAPAENV
-1937 PEQNASNLPAQ
+1937 HQ
-1948 EAPKAPKEGVTDM
+1948 APKEGATDM

-1991 TASSASLGV
+1991 NASSASLGV

-2082 QARLSGGSVG
+2082 QARLSGGATDEVEHVAADSVASEAKVEVASDSVG
-2092 EVEPTTTI
+2092 AAASADFGD
-2100 PELATSD
+2100 LAAPIMS
-2107 ANLETATPS
+2107 PS
-2116 IDLEDIASQ
+2116 V
-2125 ITVQPVVEQPV
+2125 TEQPV

-2145 VMRDRSSERSSLFSR
+2145 VMRDRSAERSSLFSR
-2160 VTSAAHVAST
+2160 VASAAQMAVA
-2170 DSVTATEQAAA
+2170 DN
-2181 VEPVAEVAPAAVE
+2181 
-2194 EQKPLAELEQ
+2194 
-2204 PGAAEFKPTSEPI
+2204 
-2217 AAESSAV
+2217 SAV
-2224 VTEPALEVP
+2224 VEQQTMAEPLQASAEEVKLVAEP
-2233 QAVSSDEQKRAAR
+2233 EQTAIVEP
-2246 ASLKQAL
+2246 
-2253 LASRRASKKHTSAAA
+2253 SAAA
-2268 PAVEPAPVA
+2268 
-2277 EAPAS
+2277 
-2282 DAAAAPA
+2282 
-2289 YEPAPV
+2289 
-2295 TEAPAYD
+2295 
-2302 AAAAPAY
+2302 
-2309 EPAPVAEAPAYDTP
+2309 
-2323 SVPVAEPA
+2323 
-2331 QNVQSQESA
+2331 
-2340 AVSVNNLAMLASE
+2340 
-2353 LLGVKPKAARSSS
+2353 
-2366 SGIATVKT
+2366 T
-2374 EPHVS
+2374 EPTS
-2379 KENVDT
+2379 
-2385 LAQPNQANAYAEF
+2385 
-2398 AQPGAAEIGLA
+2398 
-2409 SEPMVADE
+2409 VA
-2417 SSAIVAEPVQKDTKA
+2417 VQTD
-2432 SSSAEQKRAARAS
+2432 SSAEQKRAARAS

-2457 KKHNSAAAPAIEPAP
+2457 KKHASAAAPAVEAAPAQETAAPTYDMATAPAVEAETVAKESQQTVQSQESEAVSVDNLAMLASELLGVKPKATRFANFDSSIAKAEPYASAENTAAIEQPNIQTMSAPTSEPEQIVAVEASPAAEPITVAEPSAAVESKPVVAKADSLAEQKRAARASLKQALLASRLAAKKHASAAAPSVEAAPVVPEAAPAAYDMAATPAAAEAAP
-2472 VAEAPAYDAAASAY
+2472 VAPEAASA
-2486 EPAPVAEAPAYDAA
+2486 AYDMAA
-2500 APAYEPAPVAE
+2500 APDYN
-2511 APAYDAAAPAYEL
+2511 
-2524 TPVAEAPAYDA
+2524 T
-2535 AAPAYEPAPVAEAPA
+2535 
-2550 YDAAAPAYEPTPVAE
+2550 
-2565 APAYDA
+2565 
-2571 AAPAYEPA
+2571 
-2579 PVAEAPAYDAAAP
+2579 
-2592 AYSAVPGLVSEFVA
+2592 VPGLVSEFVA

-2629 SCLDA
+2629 ACLDA

-2675 YAMSENGMER
+2675 YAMFENGLGR
-2685 RAWQV
+2685 RAWQA

-2702 ANRYDSAAWPWWG
+2702 ASRYDSAAWPWWG

-2721 GELGDKLQAYDE
+2721 GEFGDNLQAYDE
-2733 AILYFRKAIEIY
+2733 AVAYFRKAIEIY

-2751 GVGEDSRVDALNTL
+2751 GLGEDSRVDALNTL
-2765 LKLGHVYEKINQL
+2765 LKLGQVYEKMNQL

-2828 DFAWTLEFYARD
+2828 DFAWALEFYARD

-2862 YLVVGREEEAYGCR
+2862 YLVVGRDEDAYGCR
-2876 NELMDLL
+2876 NELMNLL

-2890 RDQEAAVLS
+2890 RDQEAAILV
-2899 KLINNLD
+2899 KLINNFD
-2906 AAANHYRQ
+2906 AAASHYRQ
-2914 G
+2914 N